1 MLRIFKR
8 SCKTIH
14 VSSTGSSIWSL
25 KYGLLSPPSVQDS
38 VSHAEEPS
46 EHGGTGPLWTC
57 VAAAEPCSQP
67 ACLPAWGQLGSR
79 ALWSEAPL
87 GSPDWLE
94 SHLPN
99 RLASCHKPME
109 KQRGLRGV
117 KERKPWQRERQ
128 GAQVF
133 AAKKKCLCSCM
144 SDDNDYTVVILDCS
158 SSLREVKNPHS
169 DCGNE
174 CIGQH
179 ESTAV
184 RTQRYNFYQTI
195 FIFSRSPF
203 VPEYEHQ

>member
-1 MLRIFKR
+1 MVLEVR
-8 SCKTIH
+8 SAQP
-14 VSSTGSSIWSL
+14 SICPGQCLTCW
-25 KYGLLSPPSVQDS
+25 GAQRARRHRPSVNMCCS
-38 VSHAEEPS
+38 
-46 EHGGTGPLWTC
+46 GWTLQPAC
-57 VAAAEPCSQP
+57 LP

-117 KERKPWQRERQ
+117 KRKKTMTERQ

-133 AAKKKCLCSCM
+133 AAKKKSLCSCM

-158 SSLREVKNPHS
+158 SSLREVKNPTVTVGMS
-169 DCGNE
+169 
-174 CIGQH
+174 
-179 ESTAV
+179 A
-184 RTQRYNFYQTI
+184 
-195 FIFSRSPF
+195 
-203 VPEYEHQ
+203 